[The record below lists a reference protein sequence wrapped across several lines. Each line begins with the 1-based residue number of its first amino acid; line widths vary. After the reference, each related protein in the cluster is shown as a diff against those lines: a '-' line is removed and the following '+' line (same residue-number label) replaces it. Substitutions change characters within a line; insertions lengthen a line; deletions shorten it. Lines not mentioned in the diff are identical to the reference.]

1 MATVYKIQ
9 VTSWSGNGKEI
20 CDILKKNGITH
31 WISYSEESL
40 KNILEEA
47 VKKIE
52 REKGNTIQFNVIER
66 QKIDIE
72 PLLGK

>member
-9 VTSWSGNGKEI
+9 VTS
-20 CDILKKNGITH
+20 H

-47 VKKIE
+47 VEKIE
-52 REKGNTIQFNVIER
+52 REKGNTIQFNVER
-66 QKIDIE
+66 QIDIE